1 MLPAYLRHV
10 IRWGFASISR
20 ADWNGWL
27 AGLTGTGLAG
37 LARKGRDSVA
47 ETEGKNNI
55 NNREPAH
62 RAQSRGP

>member
-10 IRWGFASISR
+10 MRWGFASISR
-20 ADWNGWL
+20 ANERERL
-27 AGLTGTGLAG
+27 AGLAG
-37 LARKGRDSVA
+37 LAGPA
-47 ETEGKNNI
+47 EPETEGKNNI